1 MNRKWISYNV
11 PWRWSIWRYSGK
23 NCLCVLSYRWQSV
36 CYLHYWVGMVWIP
49 LKHWTS
55 RPYLPRDGYF
65 RSRGPYCIF
74 WWELHHISFWVL
86 ENQTRRHCRFTVFN
100 LFLTFPGPF
109 SFSNLRCIYWHLY
122 GLWFCGFWFLCAVF
136 CFIAFPSHPGIS
148 CCHICCGSPLPDT
161 WIYIL
166 LFSIKFFLLLS
177 DIMCLFA
184 MEQKKRG
191 GKKSKRKTDITV
203 VNDSRC
209 SSNIGY
215 IRTFLAKC
223 MFCATVPRV
232 TCSVSDLFCIQKT
245 KNCDQCALCRV
256 EKSTR
261 SKICSGCLSANSI

>member
-1 MNRKWISYNV
+1 
-11 PWRWSIWRYSGK
+11 
-23 NCLCVLSYRWQSV
+23 
-36 CYLHYWVGMVWIP
+36 MVWIP

-65 RSRGPYCIF
+65 RSHGPYCIF
-74 WWELHHISFWVL
+74 WWELHHISFWYQ

-100 LFLTFPGPF
+100 LFLTFSGPF

-148 CCHICCGSPLPDT
+148 CCHICCGSLSPDT

-166 LFSIKFFLLLS
+166 LFSIKIFLLLS

-191 GKKSKRKTDITV
+191 DKKIKEI
-203 VNDSRC
+203 NW
-209 SSNIGY
+209 Y
-215 IRTFLAKC
+215 
-223 MFCATVPRV
+223 
-232 TCSVSDLFCIQKT
+232 
-245 KNCDQCALCRV
+245 QCCER
-256 EKSTR
+256 
-261 SKICSGCLSANSI
+261 

>member
-1 MNRKWISYNV
+1 MAYRDFSCFSNQSRKFDRYATKTILHLLISQLKTKIFLFCRTVSMIRFQTAITAYVFLFVMNRKRISYNV
-11 PWRWSIWRYSGK
+11 PWRWSIWRYNGK
-23 NCLCVLSYRWQSV
+23 NCLCVLSYRWPSV

-65 RSRGPYCIF
+65 RLRGPYCIF
-74 WWELHHISFWVL
+74 WWELHHISFWFL
-86 ENQTRRHCRFTVFN
+86 ENQTRRHCRFTAFN
-100 LFLTFPGPF
+100 LFLTFSGPF

-122 GLWFCGFWFLCAVF
+122 GLWFFGFWYLCAVF

-191 GKKSKRKTDITV
+191 DKKIKEI
-203 VNDSRC
+203 NW
-209 SSNIGY
+209 Y
-215 IRTFLAKC
+215 
-223 MFCATVPRV
+223 
-232 TCSVSDLFCIQKT
+232 
-245 KNCDQCALCRV
+245 QCCER
-256 EKSTR
+256 
-261 SKICSGCLSANSI
+261 